1 MHTGAFQIEA
11 RMREGAGGSG
21 AGSLVLP
28 TGERV
33 VLGEQVISVG
43 RMPESNIV
51 LADPN
56 VSRNARR
63 DPPAGNRL
71 RRRRPRLHQRH
82 QGQREYVCTNKCSTT
97 ATSCRSATPACGSK
111 PAESVGCH
119 RARVGSPPMSEQVL
133 NILKLCLLALVY
145 LFLCGSCGRCGRRW
159 RRRRPAEAGGRRGRR
174 RAPASAPAAAPAPPR
189 GRRSR
194 GAATELV
201 AVEPAASAG
210 RRYPLGDEIT
220 VGRAAGC
227 QVTVDDTYVSQLHAR
242 VFTRDG
248 QLLVEDL
255 GSTNGTYLNRAKVA
269 GPMVMQKGDRLQVGN
284 TVLEV
289 R

>member
-1 MHTGAFQIEA
+1 
-11 RMREGAGGSG
+11 
-21 AGSLVLP
+21 
-28 TGERV
+28 
-33 VLGEQVISVG
+33 
-43 RMPESNIV
+43 
-51 LADPN
+51 
-56 VSRNARR
+56 
-63 DPPAGNRL
+63 
-71 RRRRPRLHQRH
+71 
-82 QGQREYVCTNKCSTT
+82 
-97 ATSCRSATPACGSK
+97 
-111 PAESVGCH
+111 
-119 RARVGSPPMSEQVL
+119 MSEQVL

-145 LFLCGSCGRCGRRW
+145 LFLLRVVRAVW
-159 RRRRPAEAGGRRGRR
+159 AEVAAPKTAEAPGRRGRR
-174 RAPASAPAAAPAPPR
+174 RAPASAPAVAPAPPR

-201 AVEPAASAG
+201 AVEPPTNAG

-255 GSTNGTYLNRAKVA
+255 GSTNGTYLNRVKVA